1 MFIQEHACKDFRC
14 AQKEYCISPDLLCDQ
29 VNHCS
34 DGSDEGV
41 SANCKSM
48 FRLFLF
54 IYQKFLSQAFPY
66 KQVLN
71 QIYLPVKYRG

>member
-1 MFIQEHACKDFRC
+1 MKKILEHACKDFRC

-41 SANCKSM
+41 AANCKSKVSCVS
-48 FRLFLF
+48 LVIKIIL
-54 IYQKFLSQAFPY
+54 K
-66 KQVLN
+66 K
-71 QIYLPVKYRG
+71 K

>member
-1 MFIQEHACKDFRC
+1 MNYILKTNLLFLSEHACKDFRC

-41 SANCKSM
+41 QANCKSKCI
-48 FRLFLF
+48 L
-54 IYQKFLSQAFPY
+54 
-66 KQVLN
+66 
-71 QIYLPVKYRG
+71 